1 MKMAGLHSVGPPT
14 LFLEVH
20 AVGKVQTLR
29 RDMLRDKYLL
39 LLVIPGIVYY
49 IVFHY
54 VPMYGVLIAF
64 KDFNASLGV
73 MKSPWVG
80 MKWFNQFFGS
90 VYFGRLLRNTLLLS
104 VYNLLWSFP
113 LPIILALMLNEFKQ
127 GWFKRTVQ
135 TISYLPHFI
144 STVVIVSMMKTFLL
158 SDGIVNQMLI
168 SFGLPTQNMMGEAGW
183 FRTLYIA
190 SGAWQTCGWNSIIYL
205 AALSGIN
212 VELYEA
218 AQVDGATRWKQM
230 IHITLPAI
238 MGTVITLM
246 ILQIGRLLSIGY
258 EKILLMYSPAIYETA
273 DVIST
278 YVYRRGIVDGKFS
291 FGAAV
296 GLFNSAINII
306 LLVTANKIS
315 RKVSET
321 SLW

>member
-1 MKMAGLHSVGPPT
+1 LRAAIFREVNDLKAIKT
-14 LFLEVH
+14 LKKSL
-20 AVGKVQTLR
+20 
-29 RDMLRDKYLL
+29 LRDKYLL
-39 LLVIPGIVYY
+39 MLAIPGIVYY

-54 VPMYGVLIAF
+54 VPMYGILIAF

-73 MKSPWVG
+73 LGSKWVG
-80 MKWFNQFFGS
+80 MKWFNQFFSS
-90 VYFGRLLRNTLLLS
+90 VYFGRLLRNTFLLS

-127 GWFKRTVQ
+127 GPFKRTVQ
-135 TISYLPHFI
+135 TLSYLPHFI

-158 SDGIVNQMLI
+158 SDGIVNQSLAV
-168 SFGLPTQNMMGEAGW
+168 FGLPSQNLMGDAKW

-218 AQVDGATRWKQM
+218 AQVDGATRWQQM
-230 IHITLPAI
+230 THITLPAI
-238 MGTVITLM
+238 MSTVITLM

-258 EKILLMYSPAIYETA
+258 EKILLMYSPSIYETA

-296 GLFNSAINII
+296 GLFNSVINIF
-306 LLVTANKIS
+306 LLISANQIS
-315 RKVSET
+315 KRVSET

>member
-1 MKMAGLHSVGPPT
+1 MRAAIFREVNDLKAIKT
-14 LFLEVH
+14 LKKSL
-20 AVGKVQTLR
+20 
-29 RDMLRDKYLL
+29 LRDKYLL
-39 LLVIPGIVYY
+39 MLAIPGIVYY

-54 VPMYGVLIAF
+54 VPMYGILIAF

-73 MKSPWVG
+73 LGSKWVG
-80 MKWFNQFFGS
+80 MKWFNQFFSS
-90 VYFGRLLRNTLLLS
+90 VYFGRLLRNTFLLS

-127 GWFKRTVQ
+127 GPFKRTVQ
-135 TISYLPHFI
+135 TLSYLPHFI

-158 SDGIVNQMLI
+158 SDGIVNQSLAV
-168 SFGLPTQNMMGEAGW
+168 FGLPSQNLMGDAKW

-218 AQVDGATRWKQM
+218 AQVDGATRWQQM
-230 IHITLPAI
+230 THITLPAI
-238 MGTVITLM
+238 MSTVITLM

-258 EKILLMYSPAIYETA
+258 EKILLMYSPSIYETA

-296 GLFNSAINII
+296 GLFNSVINIF
-306 LLVTANKIS
+306 LLISANQIS
-315 RKVSET
+315 KRVSET